1 MLLENRTALV
11 TGGSGGIGRATAL
24 ALARQGAGVAVHYNQ
39 GRDRAAR
46 VVAAI
51 EALGGKALA
60 VGADLRD
67 APAVEAMVAAVEENL
82 GPLDI
87 LVNNAG
93 TNRDGLFLRMKEQ
106 DWREVVEVNLNG
118 LFYCAKAALAGML
131 RRRWGRIINIS
142 SVAGLAGNPGQVNY
156 STAKA
161 GILGFT
167 RSLAKEV
174 AARGVTVNAVAPG
187 FIETAMT
194 EKLGQS
200 VKDSFLRQIPLGRFG
215 SPEEVAETIAFLATP
230 GAAYLTGQTLVVDGG
245 LTA

>member
-11 TGGSGGIGRATAL
+11 TGGSGGIGRATSVAL
-24 ALARQGAGVAVHYNQ
+24 AKSGAKVAVHYHA
-39 GRDRAAR
+39 GPERASE
-46 VVAAI
+46 VVADI
-51 EALGGKALA
+51 EAMGGKAVA

-67 APAVEAMVAAVEENL
+67 GRSVETMIAEVDRRL
-82 GPLDI
+82 GALDI

-93 TNRDGLFLRMKEQ
+93 TNRDGLFLRMKEP
-106 DWREVVEVNLNG
+106 DWREVIEVNLNG
-118 LFYCAKAALAGML
+118 LYYCVKAVLPGML
-131 RRRWGRIINIS
+131 RRRWGRVINIS
-142 SVAGLAGNPGQVNY
+142 SVAGLMGNPGQVNY

-174 AARGVTVNAVAPG
+174 ASRGITVNAVAPG

-194 EKLGQS
+194 EKLPPAIKEG
-200 VKDSFLRQIPLGRFG
+200 FLRQIPLGRFG
-215 SPEEVAETIAFLATP
+215 SPEEVAGAVVFLASSA
-230 GAAYLTGQTLVVDGG
+230 AAYMTGQTLVLDGG